1 MNSNFF
7 LVNKEIIGLCVIAL
21 MVIFLVICI
30 IDGIIEDV
38 KEAKRRKVKK
48 AIAKIKASRKR
59 IEADEK
65 ARFLEELYI
74 ERYKYENTKGND
86 IKLYC

>member
-38 KEAKRRKVKK
+38 KKAKRRKAKK

-65 ARFLEELYI
+65 ARFLEILRI
-74 ERYKYENTKGND
+74 EVKIYKLRSEKYE
-86 IKLYC
+86 

>member
-38 KEAKRRKVKK
+38 KEAKRRKAKK
-48 AIAKIKASRKR
+48 TIAKIKASRKR

-65 ARFLEELYI
+65 ARFLEILRTEVKIYKLRS
-74 ERYKYENTKGND
+74 ERYE
-86 IKLYC
+86 